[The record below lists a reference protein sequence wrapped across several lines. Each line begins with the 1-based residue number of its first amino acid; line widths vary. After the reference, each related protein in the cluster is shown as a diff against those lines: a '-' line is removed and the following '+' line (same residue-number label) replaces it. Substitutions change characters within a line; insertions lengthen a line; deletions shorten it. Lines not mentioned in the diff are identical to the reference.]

1 MYYKKLIS
9 IILVISLV
17 LPFTAVVAQN
27 TLATPFL
34 KINGR
39 SSSPSGYSPVQIQS
53 AYDVNA
59 LFKSGYYGNG
69 TTIVILDAYG
79 SSSISNDVNYF
90 DSYFKLPAIA
100 LNIFYPEGKIN
111 AKNTGWAEETT
122 LDVEWAHA
130 IAPGATID
138 LVLVKSASFSDLYN
152 GLQYAVG
159 LSNSTNVVAISMSF
173 GAAESQT
180 STSTMSQWNAL
191 ISYAVNQKHITLVA
205 SSGDNGAYDGTSSL
219 TVNFPASDPYV
230 LSVGGTTLNISNN
243 QWASESTWSG
253 SGGGSSSYFK
263 EPSYQSSVS
272 LITNG
277 YRGVPDV
284 AYVGNPNTGVSV
296 YYSGT
301 WYVFGGTS
309 VGAPQWSAL
318 IAIASQYHNGPVG
331 FVQPTIYNLGSGP
344 SYSNYFHDITSGP
357 SNGYYYPEPGWD
369 YVTGWGSPIAGN
381 LIPQL

>member
-1 MYYKKLIS
+1 MVS

-17 LPFTAVVAQN
+17 LPFTVVVTENAI
-27 TLATPFL
+27 ATPFI
-34 KINGR
+34 KIDARG
-39 SSSPSGYSPVQIQS
+39 SSPSGYSPAQIQS
-53 AYDVNA
+53 AYGVNA

-69 TTIVILDAYG
+69 TTIVIIDAYG
-79 SSSISNDVNYF
+79 SPSISKDVNYF
-90 DSYFKLPAIA
+90 DSYFNLPAIT

-111 AKNTGWAEETT
+111 AKNTGWAQETT

-130 IAPGATID
+130 IAPGAVID
-138 LVLVKSASFSDLYN
+138 LVLVKRASFSDLYN

-263 EPSYQSSVS
+263 EPSYQGSVS
-272 LITNG
+272 LITN
-277 YRGVPDV
+277 VIEEFQMLHML
-284 AYVGNPNTGVSV
+284 
-296 YYSGT
+296 GT
-301 WYVFGGTS
+301 QILVFLSTT
-309 VGAPQWSAL
+309 L
-318 IAIASQYHNGPVG
+318 
-331 FVQPTIYNLGSGP
+331 
-344 SYSNYFHDITSGP
+344 
-357 SNGYYYPEPGWD
+357 EPGM
-369 YVTGWGSPIAGN
+369 YLAVQVLGHRNGLLS
-381 LIPQL
+381 LQ